1 MNPSGSVPEKPES
14 DRTRRRAFLIAGA
27 LLVAGAAIALGLAQ
41 CDKGPTPPE
50 GKPAVDGGDP
60 RGPFDLWTV
69 YVRKHD
75 VVERPR

>member
-1 MNPSGSVPEKPES
+1 MTHPRGVVPEKPES

-50 GKPAVDGGDP
+50 GKPASRVGSDWDAWTAYCRKYGD
-60 RGPFDLWTV
+60 L
-69 YVRKHD
+69 
-75 VVERPR
+75 ER